1 MDLVSISFVEQMLEK
16 CGELFVQ
23 QYYSMEERE
32 LFACKKR
39 HAEHFLAGRF
49 AAKEALLKAIGT
61 GMNCELDWNELE
73 FLNHPGG
80 QPYLVR
86 SRSLE
91 PYVQQQDSIHVSIS
105 HHGDYAAAFI
115 IIESSQ

>member
-1 MDLVSISFVEQMLEK
+1 MDLVSISFVEQMLAK
-16 CGELFVQ
+16 CGELFIQ
-23 QYYSMEERE
+23 QYYSLEERE

-39 HAEHFLAGRF
+39 HAEQFLAGRF

-61 GMNCELDWNELE
+61 GMNCELDWKELE
-73 FLNHPGG
+73 FLSLPSG

-86 SRSLE
+86 SRRLE
-91 PYVQQQDSIHVSIS
+91 SYIQQQESIHVSIS